1 MHGGQ
6 VNLHHFGAKVPVLE
20 VAADG
25 VDHALGR
32 SLTEHVGC
40 GVGIHKDI
48 HKRLQG
54 LDLAARLGNT
64 QIDDDLRRHGAPMPA
79 IALNV
84 TGAEGLITA
93 I

>member
-1 MHGGQ
+1 MPA
-6 VNLHHFGAKVPVLE
+6 LKVT
-20 VAADG
+20 ADG
-25 VDHALGR
+25 IDHALACG
-32 SLTEHVGC
+32 LAKYIGC

-54 LDLAARLGNT
+54 LDLATRLGNARLMT
-64 QIDDDLRRHGAPMPA
+64 ICAGTGAPMPA

-84 TGAEGLITA
+84 TGAAGFTTA

>member
-1 MHGGQ
+1 MPA
-6 VNLHHFGAKVPVLE
+6 LKV
-20 VAADG
+20 ATDG
-25 VDHALGR
+25 VDHALACG
-32 SLTEHVGC
+32 LAEHIGC

-54 LDLAARLGNT
+54 LDLAARLGDA

-79 IALNV
+79 IALNT
-84 TGAEGLITA
+84 TGAAGFTTA

>member
-1 MHGGQ
+1 MP
-6 VNLHHFGAKVPVLE
+6 ALE

-64 QIDDDLRRHGAPMPA
+64 QIDDDLRRHGGTA